1 MIKKNGDIYICIYKR
16 MIDLVRSKSEE
27 TRKNGVRN
35 CGKNLNCKGMGY
47 SPLSLKKWDAFF

>member
-1 MIKKNGDIYICIYKR
+1 

-35 CGKNLNCKGMGY
+35 CEKNLNCKGMGY
-47 SPLSLKKWDAFF
+47 SPLSLKKWDAFFLKTRENEGK